1 MPSPRADTLSQCLFF
16 ENNILYSTCN
26 ATAETKSA
34 STDIPGILT
43 LIQELADYEHASDAV
58 LATPES
64 LARTLA
70 FAPSGLVSPSNTTP
84 STGDAITPTRPAR
97 CLLLFAPSADSSMK
111 NDPVGMA
118 LYFYNYSTW
127 RACAGIY
134 LEDLY
139 VREGERGKGYGRKL
153 LSILAKEVVE
163 MGGARLEWSVLK
175 WNEPSI
181 KFYEGPGVGAK
192 AMDGWQ
198 TMRLDG
204 EALVKLAKRAE

>member
-1 MPSPRADTLSQCLFF
+1 MASQVIVRHACR
-16 ENNILYSTCN
+16 E
-26 ATAETKSA
+26 
-34 STDIPGILT
+34 DIPGILT
-43 LIQELADYEHASDAV
+43 LIQELADYEHESDSV

-84 STGDAITPTRPAR
+84 STGDTISPTRPAR
-97 CLLLFAPSADSSMK
+97 CLLLFSSTSSSLK
-111 NDPVGMA
+111 HEPVGMA

-127 RACAGIY
+127 RASAGIY

-139 VREGERGKGYGRKL
+139 VRESERGKGYGGKL

-163 MGGARLEWSVLK
+163 MKGARLEWSVLK

-181 KFYEGPGVGAK
+181 KFYEGPSVGAK

-198 TMRLDG
+198 TMRVDG
-204 EALVKLAKRAE
+204 EALVKLARKAE